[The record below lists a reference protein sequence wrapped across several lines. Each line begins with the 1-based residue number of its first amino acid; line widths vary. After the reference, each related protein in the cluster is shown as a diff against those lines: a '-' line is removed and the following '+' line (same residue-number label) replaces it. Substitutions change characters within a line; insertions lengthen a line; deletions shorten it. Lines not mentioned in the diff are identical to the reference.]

1 MFGDS
6 YLKSPSTHY
15 KETSTN
21 YRGGLSL
28 TKPRQSDSILGTS
41 ILRNIDRGDQFDYS
55 NAAAVVVEQLK
66 VIAREIAQYQSQ
78 NDKQG
83 MEKCLLEYVQV
94 ANDQTQDLELTA
106 KKEQESAERILENT
120 IQMISECSTFYSDI
134 VNIDLYQELFY
145 DTFNNIAR
153 I

>member
-1 MFGDS
+1 
-6 YLKSPSTHY
+6 
-15 KETSTN
+15 
-21 YRGGLSL
+21 
-28 TKPRQSDSILGTS
+28 
-41 ILRNIDRGDQFDYS
+41 
-55 NAAAVVVEQLK
+55 
-66 VIAREIAQYQSQ
+66 
-78 NDKQG
+78 
-83 MEKCLLEYVQV
+83 V